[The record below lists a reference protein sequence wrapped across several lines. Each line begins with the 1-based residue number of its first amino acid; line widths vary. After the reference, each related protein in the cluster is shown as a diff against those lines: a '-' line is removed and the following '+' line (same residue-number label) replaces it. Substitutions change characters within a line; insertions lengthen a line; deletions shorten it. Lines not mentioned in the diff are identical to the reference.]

1 MLRFRPTQHVH
12 PSLHLC
18 LHLHLYLHSHSHLHL
33 RLRLYLRLYLH
44 VHLHL
49 LQAWVSAMTNGLH
62 REAKQCQMRGGRS
75 RTRGQRGLS
84 IS

>member
-18 LHLHLYLHSHSHLHL
+18 LHLHLYLHSHSHLYL

-44 VHLHL
+44 VHL
-49 LQAWVSAMTNGLH
+49 LQAWAPAVTLGWQGRWGEAKAWVSAMT
-62 REAKQCQMRGGRS
+62 
-75 RTRGQRGLS
+75 
-84 IS
+84 